1 MKKFIRYSI
10 VFLILGIFFLIFT
23 SNFVL
28 PLITKKNNVLYLPD
42 VRNKNIFNAERIL
55 NELGFSISIIKSS
68 FNENFMPNTV
78 ITTNPR
84 AFTKVKKGRNIILK
98 ISGDKDDINIPDYI
112 NTSLRNTI
120 INIDRIRLNID
131 TLIFEY
137 SNTIKK
143 DYIIDQ
149 YPKKNKVLK
158 TNDEITLVVSLGV
171 PPDYYIVP
179 NLVNINLKIAKEII
193 SKSGLLLGN
202 IKYEFNNDFLNNTI
216 LEQNLTPEMKYSF
229 PALIDLIVSTDK
241 IKLNE

>member
-1 MKKFIRYSI
+1 MLKIISKYLLALFITLMI
-10 VFLILGIFFLIFT
+10 LIAGLSYII
-23 SNFVL
+23 L
-28 PLITKKNNVLYLPD
+28 PLLANSKKEAYLPYVKGLSLEEGSSLLKD
-42 VRNKNIFNAERIL
+42 FNLKVFYTEYKEGYTPNEIL
-55 NELGFSISIIKSS
+55 SIS
-68 FNENFMPNTV
+68 
-78 ITTNPR
+78 PR